1 MDINKILALELNISL
16 KQAITVTELFDEGNT
31 VPFIARYRKEAT
43 GNLTDE
49 LLLNFQARLQ
59 ALRALQQRKEDVKR
73 LIDNQDKLTD
83 ELISKIDNAT
93 TLTEVEDI
101 YRPYRPK
108 RRTRATIAKEK
119 GLEKLANYILLKQDC
134 DLEKVA
140 QSFIDNEKKV
150 ENIQQAIQGAMD
162 IIAEIISDNADY
174 RKEIRF
180 YTFNNGIITTKA
192 KKEEDSVY
200 RMYYDYH
207 CPVKKMVSH
216 RTLAINRGEKEEYL
230 TVKIEI
236 DQNYIINYLSNI
248 LIKDNATKEIKEVLS
263 QAISDSYKRL
273 MENSIATEIRNELTS
288 QAESQAIEVFK
299 ENLKNL
305 LLQPPIK
312 GKVVM
317 GFDPAYRT
325 GCKIAVV
332 DDIGNPLDTTVVYP
346 TAPQNKTEEAKKELT
361 KLIDKYHVD
370 IISIGNGTA
379 GKESEIFVADLIKSQ
394 KHPVSYVRTN
404 EAGASVSSASKLA
417 QQEFP
422 QSAPTKRR
430 AISIARRIQDP
441 LAELVKIDPKSIGV
455 GQYQHDMNQKELSQ
469 ALDGVVENCVS
480 SVGVEL
486 NTASVSLLKN
496 VAGITNKI
504 AENIIAY
511 RNKKRFSSREELLQ
525 VPGLKEKTYQ
535 QAAGFI
541 RVSES
546 KEILDN
552 TAVHPESYQAAKHL
566 LELFG
571 YSPQDIVDHKLN
583 NLEKQIKK
591 YGISKLAKQLNI
603 GEITLNDIVKE
614 LLQPAR
620 DPRSDF
626 DLPLLRSDIMDI
638 NSLKEGM
645 ILEGTVRNVADFGAF
660 VDIGVHQDGLIHI
673 SKLSKNFVKKPTD
686 VISVGEKVKVKI
698 IEIDVNKKRIGL
710 ERLFD

>member
-1 MDINKILALELNISL
+1 MEINKQLASELNITL
-16 KQAITVTELFDEGNT
+16 KQVDTVITLLDEGNT

-43 GNLTDE
+43 GNLSDE
-49 LLLNFQARLQ
+49 TLRTFEER
-59 ALRALQQRKEDVKR
+59 LRALRLLNEKKEDVKR

-83 ELISKIDNAT
+83 ELVKAIDNAK

-119 GLEKLANYILLKQDC
+119 GLERLAQILLLKQNSDPNKEAQAFINE
-134 DLEKVA
+134 EKGVKTTKDA
-140 QSFIDNEKKV
+140 LD
-150 ENIQQAIQGAMD
+150 GAKD
-162 IIAEIISDNADY
+162 IIAEVISDNADY

-180 YTFNNGIITTKA
+180 YTFNNGYLISKA
-192 KKEEDSVY
+192 KTQEDSVY
-200 RMYYDYH
+200 RLYYDYRQ
-207 CPVKKMVSH
+207 PLKKMVSH
-216 RTLAINRGEKEEYL
+216 RVLAINRGEKENIL
-230 TVKIEI
+230 TVKIEVDENHI
-236 DQNYIINYLSNI
+236 YEYLESKIVNRYADKANINL
-248 LIKDNATKEIKEVLS
+248 LKEVVVD
-263 QAISDSYKRL
+263 AYKRL
-273 MENSIATEIRNELTS
+273 IENSIATEIRNDLTEKA
-288 QAESQAIEVFK
+288 QEQAIEVFK

-305 LLQPPIK
+305 LLQPPIV

-346 TAPQNKTEEAKKELT
+346 TEPQNKTAEAAKELT
-361 KLIDKYHVD
+361 KLIDKYNID

-379 GKESEIFVADLIKSQ
+379 SKESEIFVADLIKHQ
-394 KHPVSYVRTN
+394 KRKVSYVMTN
-404 EAGASVSSASKLA
+404 EAGASVYSASKLA
-417 QQEFP
+417 IAEFP
-422 QSAPTKRR
+422 QYDLTKRS

-455 GQYQHDMNQKELSQ
+455 GQYQHDMNQKELSL

-496 VAGITNKI
+496 IAGISSKI

-511 RNKKRFSSREELLQ
+511 REKKRFTSREELKK
-525 VPGLKEKTYQ
+525 VSGLGDKAYQ

-541 RVSES
+541 RVADS

-552 TAVHPESYQAAKHL
+552 TAVHPESYEAAKKIL
-566 LELFG
+566 AQFG
-571 YSPQDIVDHKLN
+571 YSEDDVRNHNLKKLP
-583 NLEKQIKK
+583 EQIKK
-591 YGISKLAKQLNI
+591 IGQANLAKKLNI
-603 GEITLNDIVKE
+603 GELTLNDIVKE

-620 DPRSDF
+620 DPRSE
-626 DLPLLRSDIMDI
+626 LPAPVLRSDIMDM
-638 NSLKEGM
+638 SYLKEGM
-645 ILEGTVRNVADFGAF
+645 ILTGTVRNVADFGAF

-673 SKLSKNFVKKPTD
+673 SKLSKSFVKKPTD
-686 VISVGEKVKVKI
+686 VIAVGEVVKVKV
-698 IEIDVNKKRIGL
+698 IEVDVAKKRISL
-710 ERLFD
+710 ERVFD

>member
-1 MDINKILALELNISL
+1 MEINKQLAAELNITL
-16 KQAITVTELFDEGNT
+16 KQVDTVITLLDEGNT

-43 GNLTDE
+43 GNLSDE
-49 LLLNFQARLQ
+49 TLRTFEER
-59 ALRALQQRKEDVKR
+59 LRALRLLNEKKEDVKR

-83 ELISKIDNAT
+83 ELVKAIDNAK

-119 GLEKLANYILLKQDC
+119 GLERLAQILLLKQNSDPNK
-134 DLEKVA
+134 EA
-140 QSFIDNEKKV
+140 QSFINEEKGVKTTKD
-150 ENIQQAIQGAMD
+150 ALDGAKD
-162 IIAEIISDNADY
+162 IIAEVISDNADY

-180 YTFNNGIITTKA
+180 YTFNNGYLISKA
-192 KKEEDSVY
+192 KTQEDSVY
-200 RMYYDYH
+200 RLYYDYRQ
-207 CPVKKMVSH
+207 PLKKMVSH
-216 RTLAINRGEKEEYL
+216 RVLAINRGEKENIL
-230 TVKIEI
+230 TVKIEVDENHI
-236 DQNYIINYLSNI
+236 YEYLESKIVNRYADKANINL
-248 LIKDNATKEIKEVLS
+248 LKEVVVD
-263 QAISDSYKRL
+263 AYKRL
-273 MENSIATEIRNELTS
+273 IENSIATEIRNDLTEKA
-288 QAESQAIEVFK
+288 QEQAIEVFK

-305 LLQPPIK
+305 LLQPPIV

-346 TAPQNKTEEAKKELT
+346 TEPQNKTAEAAKELT
-361 KLIDKYHVD
+361 KLIDKYNID

-379 GKESEIFVADLIKSQ
+379 SKESEIFVADLIKHQ
-394 KHPVSYVRTN
+394 KRKVSYVMTN
-404 EAGASVSSASKLA
+404 EAGASVYSASKLA
-417 QQEFP
+417 IAEFP
-422 QSAPTKRR
+422 QYDLTKRS

-455 GQYQHDMNQKELSQ
+455 GQYQHDMNQKELSL

-496 VAGITNKI
+496 IAGISSKI

-511 RNKKRFSSREELLQ
+511 REKKRFTSREELKK
-525 VPGLKEKTYQ
+525 VSGLGDKAYQ

-541 RVSES
+541 RVADS

-552 TAVHPESYQAAKHL
+552 TAVHPESYEAAKKIL
-566 LELFG
+566 AQFG
-571 YSPQDIVDHKLN
+571 YSEDDVRNHNLKKLP
-583 NLEKQIKK
+583 EQIKK
-591 YGISKLAKQLNI
+591 IGQANLAKKLNI
-603 GEITLNDIVKE
+603 GELTLNDIVKE

-620 DPRSDF
+620 DPRSE
-626 DLPLLRSDIMDI
+626 LPAPVLRSDIMDM
-638 NSLKEGM
+638 SYLKEGM
-645 ILEGTVRNVADFGAF
+645 ILTGTVRNVADFGAF

-673 SKLSKNFVKKPTD
+673 SKLSKSFVKKPTD
-686 VISVGEKVKVKI
+686 VIAVGEVVKVKV
-698 IEIDVNKKRIGL
+698 IEVDVAKKRISL
-710 ERLFD
+710 ERVFD

>member
-1 MDINKILALELNISL
+1 MEINKQLAAELNITL
-16 KQAITVTELFDEGNT
+16 KQVDTVITLLDEGNT

-43 GNLTDE
+43 GNLSDE
-49 LLLNFQARLQ
+49 TLRTFEER
-59 ALRALQQRKEDVKR
+59 LRALRLLNEKKEDVKR

-83 ELISKIDNAT
+83 ELVKAIDNAK

-119 GLEKLANYILLKQDC
+119 GLERLAQILLLKQNSDPNKEAQAFINE
-134 DLEKVA
+134 EKGVKTTKDA
-140 QSFIDNEKKV
+140 LD
-150 ENIQQAIQGAMD
+150 GAKD
-162 IIAEIISDNADY
+162 IIAEVISDNADY

-180 YTFNNGIITTKA
+180 YTFNNGYLISKA
-192 KKEEDSVY
+192 KTQEDSVY
-200 RMYYDYH
+200 RLYYDYRQ
-207 CPVKKMVSH
+207 PLKKMVSH
-216 RTLAINRGEKEEYL
+216 RVLAINRAEKENIL
-230 TVKIEI
+230 TVKIEVDENHI
-236 DQNYIINYLSNI
+236 YEYLESKIVNRYADKANINL
-248 LIKDNATKEIKEVLS
+248 LKEVVVD
-263 QAISDSYKRL
+263 AYKRL
-273 MENSIATEIRNELTS
+273 IENSIATEIRNDLTEKA
-288 QAESQAIEVFK
+288 QEQAIEVFK

-305 LLQPPIK
+305 LLQPPIV

-346 TAPQNKTEEAKKELT
+346 TEPQNKTAEAAKELT
-361 KLIDKYHVD
+361 KLIDKYNID

-379 GKESEIFVADLIKSQ
+379 SKESEIFVADLIKHQ
-394 KHPVSYVRTN
+394 KRKVSYVMTN
-404 EAGASVSSASKLA
+404 EAGASVYSASKLA
-417 QQEFP
+417 IAEFP
-422 QSAPTKRR
+422 QYDLTKRS

-455 GQYQHDMNQKELSQ
+455 GQYQHDMNQKELSL

-496 VAGITNKI
+496 IAGISSKI

-511 RNKKRFSSREELLQ
+511 REKKRFTSREELKK
-525 VPGLKEKTYQ
+525 VSGLGDKAYQ

-541 RVSES
+541 RVADS

-552 TAVHPESYQAAKHL
+552 TAVHPESYEAAKKIL
-566 LELFG
+566 AQFG
-571 YSPQDIVDHKLN
+571 YSEDDVRNHNLKKLP
-583 NLEKQIKK
+583 EQIKK
-591 YGISKLAKQLNI
+591 IGQANLAKKLNI
-603 GEITLNDIVKE
+603 GELTLNDIVKE

-620 DPRSDF
+620 DPRSE
-626 DLPLLRSDIMDI
+626 LPAPVLRSDIMDM
-638 NSLKEGM
+638 SYLKEGM
-645 ILEGTVRNVADFGAF
+645 ILTGTVRNVADFGAF

-673 SKLSKNFVKKPTD
+673 SKLSKSFVKKPTD
-686 VISVGEKVKVKI
+686 VIAVGEVVKVKV
-698 IEIDVNKKRIGL
+698 IEVDVAKKRISL
-710 ERLFD
+710 ERVFD

>member
-1 MDINKILALELNISL
+1 MEINKQLAAELNITL
-16 KQAITVTELFDEGNT
+16 KQVDTVITLLDEGNT

-43 GNLTDE
+43 GNLSDE
-49 LLLNFQARLQ
+49 TLRTFEER
-59 ALRALQQRKEDVKR
+59 LRALRLLNEKKEDVKR

-83 ELISKIDNAT
+83 ELVKAIDNAK

-119 GLEKLANYILLKQDC
+119 GLERLAQILLLKQNSDPNKEAQAFINE
-134 DLEKVA
+134 EKGVKTTKDA
-140 QSFIDNEKKV
+140 LD
-150 ENIQQAIQGAMD
+150 GAKD
-162 IIAEIISDNADY
+162 IIAEVISDNADY

-180 YTFNNGIITTKA
+180 YTFNNGYLISKA
-192 KKEEDSVY
+192 KTQEDSVY
-200 RMYYDYH
+200 RLYYDYRQ
-207 CPVKKMVSH
+207 PLKKMVSH
-216 RTLAINRGEKEEYL
+216 RVLAINRGEKENIL
-230 TVKIEI
+230 TVKIEVDENHI
-236 DQNYIINYLSNI
+236 YEYLESKIVNRYADKANINL
-248 LIKDNATKEIKEVLS
+248 LKEVVVD
-263 QAISDSYKRL
+263 AYKRL
-273 MENSIATEIRNELTS
+273 IENSIATEIRNDLTEKA
-288 QAESQAIEVFK
+288 QEQAIEVFK

-305 LLQPPIK
+305 LLQPPIV

-346 TAPQNKTEEAKKELT
+346 TEPQNKTAEAAKELT
-361 KLIDKYHVD
+361 KLIDKYNID

-379 GKESEIFVADLIKSQ
+379 SKESEIFVADLIKHQ
-394 KHPVSYVRTN
+394 KRKVSYVMTN
-404 EAGASVSSASKLA
+404 EAGASVYSASKLA
-417 QQEFP
+417 IAEFP
-422 QSAPTKRR
+422 QYDLTKRS

-455 GQYQHDMNQKELSQ
+455 GQYQHDMNQKELSL

-496 VAGITNKI
+496 IAGISSKI

-511 RNKKRFSSREELLQ
+511 REKKRFTSREELKK
-525 VPGLKEKTYQ
+525 VSGLGDKAYQ

-541 RVSES
+541 RVADS

-552 TAVHPESYQAAKHL
+552 TAVHPESYDAAKKIL
-566 LELFG
+566 AQFG
-571 YSPQDIVDHKLN
+571 YSEDDVRNHNLKKLP
-583 NLEKQIKK
+583 EQIKK
-591 YGISKLAKQLNI
+591 VGQTNLAKKLNI
-603 GEITLNDIVKE
+603 GELTLNDIVKE

-620 DPRSDF
+620 DPRSE
-626 DLPLLRSDIMDI
+626 LPAPVLRSDIMDM
-638 NSLKEGM
+638 SYLKEGM
-645 ILEGTVRNVADFGAF
+645 ILTGTVRNVADFGAF

-673 SKLSKNFVKKPTD
+673 SKLSKSFVKKPTD
-686 VISVGEKVKVKI
+686 VIAVGEVVKVKV
-698 IEIDVNKKRIGL
+698 IEVDVAKKRISL
-710 ERLFD
+710 ERVFD

>member
-134 DLEKVA
+134 DLETVA
-140 QSFIDNEKKV
+140 QSFIDIEKKV

-263 QAISDSYKRL
+263 QAINDSYKRL

-394 KHPVSYVRTN
+394 KHPVSYVITN
-404 EAGASVSSASKLA
+404 EAGASVYSASKLA

-422 QSAPTKRR
+422 QYDPTKRS
-430 AISIARRIQDP
+430 AISISRRIQDP

-591 YGISKLAKQLNI
+591 YGLSKLAKQLNI

>member
-1 MDINKILALELNISL
+1 MEINKQLAAELNITL
-16 KQAITVTELFDEGNT
+16 KQVDTVITLLDEGNT

-43 GNLTDE
+43 GNLSDE
-49 LLLNFQARLQ
+49 TLRTFEER
-59 ALRALQQRKEDVKR
+59 LRALRLLNEKKEDVKR

-83 ELISKIDNAT
+83 ELVKAIDNAK

-119 GLEKLANYILLKQDC
+119 GLERLAQILLLKQNSDPNKEAEAFINE
-134 DLEKVA
+134 EKGVKNTKDA
-140 QSFIDNEKKV
+140 LD
-150 ENIQQAIQGAMD
+150 GAKD
-162 IIAEIISDNADY
+162 IIAEVISDNADY

-180 YTFNNGIITTKA
+180 YTFNNGYLISKA
-192 KKEEDSVY
+192 KTQEDSVY
-200 RMYYDYH
+200 RLYYDYRQ
-207 CPVKKMVSH
+207 PLKKMVSH
-216 RTLAINRGEKEEYL
+216 RVLAINRGEKENIL
-230 TVKIEI
+230 TVKIEV
-236 DQNYIINYLSNI
+236 DENYIYEYLESKIINRYADKANI
-248 LIKDNATKEIKEVLS
+248 NLLKEVVVD
-263 QAISDSYKRL
+263 AYKRL
-273 MENSIATEIRNELTS
+273 IENSIATEIRNDLTEKA
-288 QAESQAIEVFK
+288 QEQAIEVFK

-305 LLQPPIK
+305 LLQPPIV

-346 TAPQNKTEEAKKELT
+346 TEPQNKTAEAAKELT
-361 KLIDKYHVD
+361 KLIDKYNID

-379 GKESEIFVADLIKSQ
+379 SKESEIFVADLIKHQ
-394 KHPVSYVRTN
+394 KRKVSYVMTN
-404 EAGASVSSASKLA
+404 EAGASVYSASKLA
-417 QQEFP
+417 IAEFP
-422 QSAPTKRR
+422 QYDLTKRS

-455 GQYQHDMNQKELSQ
+455 GQYQHDMNQKELSL

-496 VAGITNKI
+496 IAGISSKI

-511 RNKKRFSSREELLQ
+511 REKKRFTSREELKK
-525 VPGLKEKTYQ
+525 VSGLGDKAYQ

-541 RVSES
+541 RVADS

-552 TAVHPESYQAAKHL
+552 TAVHPESYDAAKKIL
-566 LELFG
+566 AQFG
-571 YSPQDIVDHKLN
+571 YSEDDVRNH
-583 NLEKQIKK
+583 NLKNLPEQIKK
-591 YGISKLAKQLNI
+591 IGQSNLAKKLDI
-603 GEITLNDIVKE
+603 GELTLNDIVKE

-620 DPRSDF
+620 DPRSE
-626 DLPLLRSDIMDI
+626 LPAPVLRSDIMDM
-638 NSLKEGM
+638 SYLKEGM
-645 ILEGTVRNVADFGAF
+645 ILTGTVRNVADFGAF

-673 SKLSKNFVKKPTD
+673 SKLSKSFVKKPTD
-686 VISVGEKVKVKI
+686 VIAVGEVVKVKV
-698 IEIDVNKKRIGL
+698 IEVDVAKKRISL
-710 ERLFD
+710 ERVFD

>member
-1 MDINKILALELNISL
+1 MEINKQLAAELNITL
-16 KQAITVTELFDEGNT
+16 KQVDTVITLLDEGNT

-43 GNLTDE
+43 GNLSDE
-49 LLLNFQARLQ
+49 TLRTFEER
-59 ALRALQQRKEDVKR
+59 LRALRLLNEKKEDVKR

-83 ELISKIDNAT
+83 ELVKAIDNAK

-119 GLEKLANYILLKQDC
+119 GLERLAQILLLKQNSDPNKEAQAFINE
-134 DLEKVA
+134 EKGVKTTKDA
-140 QSFIDNEKKV
+140 LD
-150 ENIQQAIQGAMD
+150 GAKD
-162 IIAEIISDNADY
+162 IIAEVISDNADY

-180 YTFNNGIITTKA
+180 YTFNNGYLISKA
-192 KKEEDSVY
+192 KTQEDSVY
-200 RMYYDYH
+200 RLYYDYRQ
-207 CPVKKMVSH
+207 PLKKMVSH
-216 RTLAINRGEKEEYL
+216 RVLAINRGEKENIL
-230 TVKIEI
+230 TVKIEVDENHI
-236 DQNYIINYLSNI
+236 YEYLESKIINRYADKANI
-248 LIKDNATKEIKEVLS
+248 NLLKEVVVD
-263 QAISDSYKRL
+263 AYKRL
-273 MENSIATEIRNELTS
+273 IENSIATEIRNDLTEKA
-288 QAESQAIEVFK
+288 QEQAIEVFK

-305 LLQPPIK
+305 LLQPPIV

-346 TAPQNKTEEAKKELT
+346 TEPQNKTAEAAKELT
-361 KLIDKYHVD
+361 KLIDKYNID

-379 GKESEIFVADLIKSQ
+379 SKESEIFVADLIKHQ
-394 KHPVSYVRTN
+394 KRKVSYVMTN
-404 EAGASVSSASKLA
+404 EAGASVYSASKLA
-417 QQEFP
+417 IAEFP
-422 QSAPTKRR
+422 QYDLTKRS

-455 GQYQHDMNQKELSQ
+455 GQYQHDMNQKELSL

-496 VAGITNKI
+496 IAGISSKI

-511 RNKKRFSSREELLQ
+511 REKKRFTSREELKK
-525 VPGLKEKTYQ
+525 VSGLGDKAYQ

-541 RVSES
+541 RVADS

-552 TAVHPESYQAAKHL
+552 TAVHPESYEAAKKIL
-566 LELFG
+566 AQFG
-571 YSPQDIVDHKLN
+571 YSEDDVRNHNLKKLP
-583 NLEKQIKK
+583 EQIKK
-591 YGISKLAKQLNI
+591 IGQANLAKKLNI
-603 GEITLNDIVKE
+603 GELTLNDIVKE

-620 DPRSDF
+620 DPRSE
-626 DLPLLRSDIMDI
+626 LPAPVLRSDIMDM
-638 NSLKEGM
+638 SYLKEGM
-645 ILEGTVRNVADFGAF
+645 ILTGTVRNVADFGAF

-673 SKLSKNFVKKPTD
+673 SKLSKSFVKKPTD
-686 VISVGEKVKVKI
+686 VIAVGEVVKVKV
-698 IEIDVNKKRIGL
+698 IEVDVAKKRISL
-710 ERLFD
+710 ERVFD

>member
-1 MDINKILALELNISL
+1 MEINKQLAAELNITL
-16 KQAITVTELFDEGNT
+16 KQVDTVITLLDEGNT

-43 GNLTDE
+43 GNLSDE
-49 LLLNFQARLQ
+49 TLRTFEER
-59 ALRALQQRKEDVKR
+59 LRALRLLNEKKEDVKR

-83 ELISKIDNAT
+83 ELVKAIDNAK

-119 GLEKLANYILLKQDC
+119 GLERLAQILLLKQNSDPNKEAEAFISE
-134 DLEKVA
+134 EKGVKNTKDA
-140 QSFIDNEKKV
+140 LD
-150 ENIQQAIQGAMD
+150 GAKD
-162 IIAEIISDNADY
+162 IIAEVISDNADY

-180 YTFNNGIITTKA
+180 YTFNNGYLISKA
-192 KKEEDSVY
+192 KTQEDSVY
-200 RMYYDYH
+200 RLYYDYRQ
-207 CPVKKMVSH
+207 PLKKMVSH
-216 RTLAINRGEKEEYL
+216 RVLAINRGEKENIL
-230 TVKIEI
+230 TVKIEV
-236 DQNYIINYLSNI
+236 DENYIYEYLESKIINRYADKANI
-248 LIKDNATKEIKEVLS
+248 NLLKEVVVD
-263 QAISDSYKRL
+263 AYKRL
-273 MENSIATEIRNELTS
+273 IENSIATEIRNDLTEKA
-288 QAESQAIEVFK
+288 QEQAIEVFK

-305 LLQPPIK
+305 LLQPPIV

-346 TAPQNKTEEAKKELT
+346 TEPQNKTAEAAKELT
-361 KLIDKYHVD
+361 KLIDKYNID

-379 GKESEIFVADLIKSQ
+379 SKESEIFVADLIKHQ
-394 KHPVSYVRTN
+394 KRKVSYVMTN
-404 EAGASVSSASKLA
+404 EAGASVYSASKLA
-417 QQEFP
+417 IAEFP
-422 QSAPTKRR
+422 QYDLTKRS

-455 GQYQHDMNQKELSQ
+455 GQYQHDMNQKELSL

-496 VAGITNKI
+496 IAGISSKI

-511 RNKKRFSSREELLQ
+511 REKKRFTSREELKK
-525 VPGLKEKTYQ
+525 VSGLGDKAYQ

-541 RVSES
+541 RVADS

-552 TAVHPESYQAAKHL
+552 TAVHPESYDAAKKIL
-566 LELFG
+566 AQFG
-571 YSPQDIVDHKLN
+571 YSEDDVRNH
-583 NLEKQIKK
+583 NLKNLPEQIKK
-591 YGISKLAKQLNI
+591 IGQSNLAKKLDI
-603 GEITLNDIVKE
+603 GELTLNDIVKE

-620 DPRSDF
+620 DPRSE
-626 DLPLLRSDIMDI
+626 LPAPVLRSDIMDM
-638 NSLKEGM
+638 SYLKEGM
-645 ILEGTVRNVADFGAF
+645 ILTGTVRNVADFGAF

-673 SKLSKNFVKKPTD
+673 SKLSKSFVKKPTD
-686 VISVGEKVKVKI
+686 VIAVGEVVKVKV
-698 IEIDVNKKRIGL
+698 IEVDVAKKRISL
-710 ERLFD
+710 ERVFD

>member
-1 MDINKILALELNISL
+1 MEIFKQLATELNL
-16 KQAITVTELFDEGNT
+16 TTKQAETVIKLLDEGNT

-49 LLLNFQARLQ
+49 TLRSFEER
-59 ALRALQQRKEDVKR
+59 LRALRLLNEKKEDVKR
-73 LIDNQDKLTD
+73 LIDNQGKLTD
-83 ELISKIDNAT
+83 ELIKVIDNAN

-119 GLEKLANYILLKQDC
+119 GLERLSQILLLKQNSNP
-134 DLEKVA
+134 EKEA
-140 QSFIDNEKKV
+140 EAFIDKEKGV
-150 ENIQQAIQGAMD
+150 ETTKDALDGAKD

-180 YTFNNGIITTKA
+180 YTFNNGYLVSKA
-192 KKEEDSVY
+192 KTEEDSVY
-200 RMYYDYH
+200 RLYYDYRQ
-207 CPVKKMVSH
+207 PLKKMVSH
-216 RTLAINRGEKEEYL
+216 RVLAINRGEKENIL
-230 TVKIEI
+230 SVKIEV
-236 DQNYIINYLSNI
+236 DENYIYEYLESKLVSRNADKANSN
-248 LIKDNATKEIKEVLS
+248 LLKEVIID
-263 QAISDSYKRL
+263 AYKRL
-273 MENSIATEIRNELTS
+273 IENSIATEIRNDLTEKA
-288 QAESQAIEVFK
+288 QEQAIEVFK

-305 LLQPPIK
+305 LLQPPIV

-346 TAPQNKTEEAKKELT
+346 TAPQNKTEEAAKELT
-361 KLIDKYHVD
+361 RLIDKYNID

-379 GKESEIFVADLIKSQ
+379 SKESEIFVADLIKHQ
-394 KHPVSYVRTN
+394 KRKVSYVMTN
-404 EAGASVSSASKLA
+404 EAGASVYSASKLA
-417 QQEFP
+417 IAEFP
-422 QSAPTKRR
+422 QYDTTKRS

-455 GQYQHDMNQKELSQ
+455 GQYQHDMNQKELSL

-496 VAGITNKI
+496 IAGISSKI
-504 AENIIAY
+504 AENILAY
-511 RNKKRFSSREELLQ
+511 RDNKRFSSREELKK
-525 VPGLKEKTYQ
+525 VSGLGEKAYQ

-541 RVSES
+541 RVADS

-552 TAVHPESYQAAKHL
+552 TAVHPESYEAAKKIL
-566 LELFG
+566 TQFG
-571 YSPQDIVDHKLN
+571 YSEDDIKNH
-583 NLEKQIKK
+583 NLKNLPEQIKK
-591 YGISKLAKQLNI
+591 VGRKKLADKLNI
-603 GEITLNDIVKE
+603 GELTLEDIVKE

-620 DPRSDF
+620 DPRSE
-626 DLPLLRSDIMDI
+626 LPAPVLRSDIMDM
-638 NSLKEGM
+638 SYLKEGM
-645 ILEGTVRNVADFGAF
+645 ILTGTVRNVADFGAF

-673 SKLSKNFVKKPTD
+673 SKLSKSFVKKPTD
-686 VISVGEKVKVKI
+686 VIAVGELVKVRV
-698 IEIDVNKKRIGL
+698 IEVDVAKKRISL
-710 ERLFD
+710 ERVFD

>member
-1 MDINKILALELNISL
+1 MEINKQLAAELNITL
-16 KQAITVTELFDEGNT
+16 KQVDTVITLLDEGNT

-43 GNLTDE
+43 GNLSDE
-49 LLLNFQARLQ
+49 TLRTFEER
-59 ALRALQQRKEDVKR
+59 LRALRLLNEKKEDVKR

-83 ELISKIDNAT
+83 ELVKAIDNAK

-119 GLEKLANYILLKQDC
+119 GLERLAQILLLKQNSDPNKEAQAFINE
-134 DLEKVA
+134 EKGVKTTKDA
-140 QSFIDNEKKV
+140 LD
-150 ENIQQAIQGAMD
+150 GAKD
-162 IIAEIISDNADY
+162 IIAEVISDNADY

-180 YTFNNGIITTKA
+180 YTFNNGYLISKA
-192 KKEEDSVY
+192 KTQEDSVY
-200 RMYYDYH
+200 RLYYDYRQ
-207 CPVKKMVSH
+207 PLKKMVSH
-216 RTLAINRGEKEEYL
+216 RVLAINRGEKENIL
-230 TVKIEI
+230 TVKIEVDENHI
-236 DQNYIINYLSNI
+236 YEYLESKIVNRYADKANINL
-248 LIKDNATKEIKEVLS
+248 LKEVVVD
-263 QAISDSYKRL
+263 AYKRL
-273 MENSIATEIRNELTS
+273 IENSIATEIRNDLTEKA
-288 QAESQAIEVFK
+288 QEQAIEVFK

-305 LLQPPIK
+305 LLQPPIV

-346 TAPQNKTEEAKKELT
+346 TEPQNKTAEAAKELT
-361 KLIDKYHVD
+361 KLIDKYNID

-379 GKESEIFVADLIKSQ
+379 SKESEIFVADLIKHQ
-394 KHPVSYVRTN
+394 KRKVSYVMTN
-404 EAGASVSSASKLA
+404 EAGASVYSASKLA
-417 QQEFP
+417 IAEFP
-422 QSAPTKRR
+422 QYDLTKRS

-455 GQYQHDMNQKELSQ
+455 GQYQHDMNQKELSL

-496 VAGITNKI
+496 IAGISSKI

-511 RNKKRFSSREELLQ
+511 REKKRFTSREELKK
-525 VPGLKEKTYQ
+525 VSGLGDKAYQ

-541 RVSES
+541 RVADS

-552 TAVHPESYQAAKHL
+552 TAVHPESYEAAKKIL
-566 LELFG
+566 AQFG
-571 YSPQDIVDHKLN
+571 YSEDDVRNHNLKKLP
-583 NLEKQIKK
+583 EQIKK
-591 YGISKLAKQLNI
+591 IGQANLAKKLNI
-603 GEITLNDIVKE
+603 GELTLNDIVKE

-620 DPRSDF
+620 DPRSE
-626 DLPLLRSDIMDI
+626 LPAPVLRSDIMDM
-638 NSLKEGM
+638 SYLKEGM
-645 ILEGTVRNVADFGAF
+645 ILTGTVRNVADFGAF

-673 SKLSKNFVKKPTD
+673 SKLSKSFVKKPTD
-686 VISVGEKVKVKI
+686 VIAVGEVVKVKV
-698 IEIDVNKKRIGL
+698 IEVDVAKKRISL
-710 ERLFD
+710 ERVFD

>member
-1 MDINKILALELNISL
+1 MEINKQLAAELNITL
-16 KQAITVTELFDEGNT
+16 KQVDTVITLLDEGNT

-43 GNLTDE
+43 GNLSDE
-49 LLLNFQARLQ
+49 TLRTFEER
-59 ALRALQQRKEDVKR
+59 LRALRLLNEKKEDVKR

-83 ELISKIDNAT
+83 ELVKAIDNAK

-119 GLEKLANYILLKQDC
+119 GLERLAQILLLKQNSDPNKEAQAFINE
-134 DLEKVA
+134 EKGVKNTKDA
-140 QSFIDNEKKV
+140 LD
-150 ENIQQAIQGAMD
+150 GAKD
-162 IIAEIISDNADY
+162 IIAEVISDNADY

-180 YTFNNGIITTKA
+180 YTFNNGYLISKA
-192 KKEEDSVY
+192 KTQEDSVY
-200 RMYYDYH
+200 RLYYDYRQ
-207 CPVKKMVSH
+207 PLKKMVSH
-216 RTLAINRGEKEEYL
+216 RVLAINRGEKENIL
-230 TVKIEI
+230 TVKIEVDENHI
-236 DQNYIINYLSNI
+236 YEYLESKIVNRYADKANINL
-248 LIKDNATKEIKEVLS
+248 LKEVVVD
-263 QAISDSYKRL
+263 AYKRL
-273 MENSIATEIRNELTS
+273 IENSIATEIRNDLTEKA
-288 QAESQAIEVFK
+288 QEQAIEVFK

-305 LLQPPIK
+305 LLQPPIV

-346 TAPQNKTEEAKKELT
+346 TEPQNKTAEAAKELT
-361 KLIDKYHVD
+361 KLIDKYNID

-379 GKESEIFVADLIKSQ
+379 SKESEIFVADLIKHQ
-394 KHPVSYVRTN
+394 KRKVSYVMTN
-404 EAGASVSSASKLA
+404 EAGASVYSASKLA
-417 QQEFP
+417 IAEFP
-422 QSAPTKRR
+422 QYDLTKRS

-455 GQYQHDMNQKELSQ
+455 GQYQHDMNQKELSL

-496 VAGITNKI
+496 IAGISSKI

-511 RNKKRFSSREELLQ
+511 REKKRFTSREELKK
-525 VPGLKEKTYQ
+525 VSGLGEKAYQ

-541 RVSES
+541 RVADS

-552 TAVHPESYQAAKHL
+552 TAVHPESYDAAKKIL
-566 LELFG
+566 AQFG
-571 YSPQDIVDHKLN
+571 YSEDDVRNHNLKKLP
-583 NLEKQIKK
+583 EQIKK
-591 YGISKLAKQLNI
+591 IGQANLAKKLNI
-603 GEITLNDIVKE
+603 GELTLNDIVKE

-620 DPRSDF
+620 DPRSE
-626 DLPLLRSDIMDI
+626 LPAPVLRSDIMDM
-638 NSLKEGM
+638 SYLKEGM
-645 ILEGTVRNVADFGAF
+645 ILTGTVRNVADFGAF

-673 SKLSKNFVKKPTD
+673 SKLSKSFVKKPTD
-686 VISVGEKVKVKI
+686 VIAVGEVVKVKV
-698 IEIDVNKKRIGL
+698 IEVDIAKKRISL
-710 ERLFD
+710 ERVFD

>member
-1 MDINKILALELNISL
+1 MEINKQLASELNITL
-16 KQAITVTELFDEGNT
+16 KQVDTVITLLDEGNT

-43 GNLTDE
+43 GNLSDE
-49 LLLNFQARLQ
+49 TLRTFEER
-59 ALRALQQRKEDVKR
+59 LRALRLLNEKKEDVKR

-83 ELISKIDNAT
+83 ELVKAIDNAK

-119 GLEKLANYILLKQDC
+119 GLERLAQILLLKQNSDPNKEAQAFINE
-134 DLEKVA
+134 EKGVKTTKDA
-140 QSFIDNEKKV
+140 LD
-150 ENIQQAIQGAMD
+150 GAKD
-162 IIAEIISDNADY
+162 IIAEVISDNADY

-180 YTFNNGIITTKA
+180 YTFNNGYLISKA
-192 KKEEDSVY
+192 KTQEDSVY
-200 RMYYDYH
+200 RLYYDYRQ
-207 CPVKKMVSH
+207 PLKKMVSH
-216 RTLAINRGEKEEYL
+216 RVLAINRGEKENIL
-230 TVKIEI
+230 TVKIEVDENHI
-236 DQNYIINYLSNI
+236 YEYLESKIVNRYADKANINL
-248 LIKDNATKEIKEVLS
+248 LKEVVVD
-263 QAISDSYKRL
+263 AYKRL
-273 MENSIATEIRNELTS
+273 IENSIATEIRNDLTEKA
-288 QAESQAIEVFK
+288 QEQAIEVFK

-305 LLQPPIK
+305 LLQPPIV

-346 TAPQNKTEEAKKELT
+346 TEPQNKTAEAAKELT
-361 KLIDKYHVD
+361 KLIDKYNID

-379 GKESEIFVADLIKSQ
+379 SKESEIFVADLIKHQ
-394 KHPVSYVRTN
+394 KRKVSYVMTN
-404 EAGASVSSASKLA
+404 EAGASVYSASKLA
-417 QQEFP
+417 IAEFP
-422 QSAPTKRR
+422 QYDLTKRS

-455 GQYQHDMNQKELSQ
+455 GQYQHDMNQKELSL

-496 VAGITNKI
+496 IAGISSKI

-511 RNKKRFSSREELLQ
+511 REKKRFTSREELKK
-525 VPGLKEKTYQ
+525 VSGLGDKAYQ

-541 RVSES
+541 RVADS

-552 TAVHPESYQAAKHL
+552 TAVHPESYEAAKKIL
-566 LELFG
+566 AQFG
-571 YSPQDIVDHKLN
+571 YSEEDVRNHNLKKLP
-583 NLEKQIKK
+583 EQIKK
-591 YGISKLAKQLNI
+591 IGQANLAKKLNI
-603 GEITLNDIVKE
+603 GELTLNDIVKE

-620 DPRSDF
+620 DPRSE
-626 DLPLLRSDIMDI
+626 LPAPVLRSDIMDM
-638 NSLKEGM
+638 SYLKEGM
-645 ILEGTVRNVADFGAF
+645 ILTGTVRNVADFGAF

-673 SKLSKNFVKKPTD
+673 SKLSKSFVKKPTD
-686 VISVGEKVKVKI
+686 VIAVGEVVKVKV
-698 IEIDVNKKRIGL
+698 IEVDVAKKRISL
-710 ERLFD
+710 ERVFD